1 MPDNLLSHEYGLSNA
16 RLQECNASP
25 SDVMNGKT
33 FYSGDKTKKT
43 GTFSFTGNAMPSD
56 VRSGKT
62 FYAGDKNLKT
72 GTLIPPTGNYSCTC
86 NYSAPNRCTYL
97 TFTFKDS
104 GNYTVKVTYS
114 TGWIC
119 YLVVNNNGNR
129 VLETVNTGVNGN
141 QSWTFNAYNGYTFA
155 LELHTDN
162 EATSNRFVNT
172 QTEVIRNY

>member
-1 MPDNLLSHEYGLSNA
+1 MAESLLTPLYGISNT
-16 RLQECNASP
+16 RLQEATAIESH
-25 SDVMNGKT
+25 VLQ
-33 FYSGDKTKKT
+33 GD
-43 GTFSFTGNAMPSD
+43 
-56 VRSGKT
+56 T
-62 FYAGDKNLKT
+62 FYAGDKTLRT

-129 VLETVNTGVNGN
+129 VLQTVNTGTNGN
-141 QSWTFNAYNGYTFA
+141 PSWTFDAYNGYTFA

-162 EATSNRFVNT
+162 EGSSNRFVNT
-172 QTEVIRNY
+172 QTEVIRNH